1 MENASYFQKLKYV
14 IKHPLVLLPTLI
26 ITIIWIVL
34 GIIQSRY
41 KETQALSWMNFFTFA
56 QGGLFGGVAGA
67 VGGIVGKIL
76 IASILTAL
84 LTPLFIK
91 GSQPFAGFGKGIK
104 GFFNSFAFSSFSA
117 VAVFM
122 LGMAIAL
129 LVYSFLNITQRW
141 QESLVGIAGAV
152 VLIKNIGQRGGLLF
166 SGLFGLLKK
175 VSKNAPSQTGV
186 IRFLSGMSVG
196 FLAGTGLN
204 FMNFKWALLVA
215 ICALI
220 LSLIFFILKSTRRT
234 AVAGAC
240 IVAILVIPLYA
251 QNLKKETDELRNA
264 AKRLEQTEDA
274 VKDFKIDPNFNAE
287 EFGAKMQNLQSKLED
302 AQRRGDKKE
311 IKRICNEM
319 GAMYTKATGRTMDF
333 YKMYTD
339 YYKEHPLDNSD
350 NMQKEEKKKEESVS
364 SDDYQ
369 EPTGRKSGR
378 KSSGTKSGR
387 KSGKKDSSDR
397 EENDSYSHYDA
408 EENDFTDSAIT
419 GGWADEDSY
428 NDDEGEMTALDLAS
442 GVLGAAGAAGAAA
455 GGAGGAGLGGF
466 DGFDGPGGGGEDF
479 PDGSEDYDSQS
490 EAEEREEEDE
500 DENPEEE
507 PTEGDGEGDE
517 EVDEDVEEPE
527 DEIAEEEEQT
537 EETEEEESEE
547 ETEEEESEEEVPE
560 EENPEEEV
568 PEETEE
574 ESEEEPEEEEAE
586 SEEETE
592 EEEPEEEESEEEE
605 EPEEE
610 EPEEENDENEPESE
624 EDEEEPEEEEEDH
637 EEEPEEEEEEHEEE
651 PEEESGSVTS
661 SEQEP
666 AENKEE
672 AEKTEETETEQAEKT
687 EEVKEPEEVDDYNY
701 EAERAARQAEQDA
714 INKKYQEAF
723 DKDFEKFSKTSDE
736 ERINKEVEK
745 EMKEQEKSEAERARE
760 QRILD
765 TAEKYGVKTKDEE
778 GKQRDIDDIKKDN
791 QKAIKRF
798 VNKEVYKNELAIQKI
813 YSDVEL
819 ECSEKIA
826 SAELV
831 DNVAEGTVNILGE
844 CTGPA
849 GRQVKNW
856 HNFTKAT
863 LLGAEE
869 AYLDGRNVVVGTIG
883 GMAEGALTVAQ
894 NEMGDAMKGM
904 GGGPI
909 KQTVATATGTVWF
922 EGTKTVI
929 HDLSRGKDLES
940 SIEHAQESMVKK
952 TGEVAMGL
960 IVGGITD
967 YGTGVVGKNYGG
979 KMSVNSVFNMYKIAN
994 ATKAASTEIY
1004 SRAHDNMTVG
1014 GENMSHHITS
1024 DFNDWKNSKV
1034 EQMYT
1039 NYYSK
1044 NKGE

>member
-166 SGLFGLLKK
+166 SGLFDLLKK

-204 FMNFKWALLVA
+204 FMNFKWALLIA

-234 AVAGAC
+234 AVAGAF

-428 NDDEGEMTALDLAS
+428 NDDEGEMTALDVAS

-455 GGAGGAGLGGF
+455 GGAGGAGGAGLGGF
-466 DGFDGPGGGGEDF
+466 DGWDGPDTGGEDF
-479 PDGSEDYDSQS
+479 PEDSEDYDS
-490 EAEEREEEDE
+490 EAEEREEDEE
-500 DENPEEE
+500 DENPEEDE
-507 PTEGDGEGDE
+507 TEGDGEGA
-517 EVDEDVEEPE
+517 EPE
-527 DEIAEEEEQT
+527 EEIAEDEEQT
-537 EETEEEESEE
+537 
-547 ETEEEESEEEVPE
+547 
-560 EENPEEEV
+560 
-568 PEETEE
+568 EETEE
-574 ESEEEPEEEEAE
+574 ESEEEPEEPEEESEEETEEETEEEPEEE

-592 EEEPEEEESEEEE
+592 EEEEAEEEEEE

-610 EPEEENDENEPESE
+610 AEEAEYEEEPEPEEKPNEDDWEEEDDDDDDEDDDSGGNGDDIADDSQEDEPEETAQEAEPEEEAKEEEVQESE
-624 EDEEEPEEEEEDH
+624 EEVEEEVEED
-637 EEEPEEEEEEHEEE
+637 
-651 PEEESGSVTS
+651 
-661 SEQEP
+661 
-666 AENKEE
+666 
-672 AEKTEETETEQAEKT
+672 
-687 EEVKEPEEVDDYNY
+687 DYDY

-904 GGGPI
+904 GGSTL

-929 HDLSRGKDLES
+929 HDLSRGKDLET

>member
-251 QNLKKETDELRNA
+251 QTQSKETRELRDA
-264 AKRLEQTEDA
+264 AKTLKEIEKTAD
-274 VKDFKIDPNFNAE
+274 DFNIDPNFDADA
-287 EFGAKMQNLQSKLED
+287 FTAKMDNLRIQLDE
-302 AQRRGDKKE
+302 AQARGDKKA
-311 IKRICNEM
+311 IKRICDQM
-319 GAMYTKATGRTMDF
+319 GAEYTKATGQKMDF

-339 YYKEHPLDNSD
+339 YYKDHPVEKSKKIEKESLDDNYSD
-350 NMQKEEKKKEESVS
+350 EDNTSARKSGRKESEQKS
-364 SDDYQ
+364 
-369 EPTGRKSGR
+369 GRKSGR
-378 KSSGTKSGR
+378 KSSS
-387 KSGKKDSSDR
+387 DDDDR
-397 EENDSYSHYDA
+397 ESYSHHDDS
-408 EENDFTDSAIT
+408 DFTDSSLT

-428 NDDEGEMTALDLAS
+428 NDSEGDMAAMDLAA
-442 GVLGAAGAAGAAA
+442 GVLAGAAGAAGAAG
-455 GGAGGAGLGGF
+455 GGAGAGLGGF

-517 EVDEDVEEPE
+517 DGEESE
-527 DEIAEEEEQT
+527 EEIAEEEEQT
-537 EETEEEESEE
+537 EETEEEEEEESEE
-547 ETEEEESEEEVPE
+547 ETEEEESE

-574 ESEEEPEEEEAE
+574 ESEEETEEGEE
-586 SEEETE
+586 EEETE

-610 EPEEENDENEPESE
+610 ESEEEEGPE
-624 EDEEEPEEEEEDH
+624 EEEPEEEDDED
-637 EEEPEEEEEEHEEE
+637 EPESEEEEEDE
-651 PEEESGSVTS
+651 PQEESGSVTS

-666 AENKEE
+666 AEKKE
-672 AEKTEETETEQAEKT
+672 
-687 EEVKEPEEVDDYNY
+687 EPEEVDDYNY

-929 HDLSRGKDLES
+929 HDLSRGKDLET

>member
-1 MENASYFQKLKYV
+1 MEIASYFQKLKYV

-251 QNLKKETDELRNA
+251 QTQSKETRELRDA
-264 AKRLEQTEDA
+264 AKTLKEIEKTAD
-274 VKDFKIDPNFNAE
+274 DFNIDPNFDADA
-287 EFGAKMQNLQSKLED
+287 FTAKMDNLRIQLDE
-302 AQRRGDKKE
+302 AQARGDKKA
-311 IKRICNEM
+311 IKRICDQM
-319 GAMYTKATGRTMDF
+319 GAEYTKATGQKMDF

-339 YYKEHPLDNSD
+339 YYKNHPVEKTKKIEKESLDDNSD
-350 NMQKEEKKKEESVS
+350 EDNTSARKSGRKESEQKS
-364 SDDYQ
+364 
-369 EPTGRKSGR
+369 GRKSGR
-378 KSSGTKSGR
+378 KSSS
-387 KSGKKDSSDR
+387 DDDDR
-397 EENDSYSHYDA
+397 ESYSHHDDS
-408 EENDFTDSAIT
+408 DFTDSSLT

-428 NDDEGEMTALDLAS
+428 NDSEGDMAAMDLAA
-442 GVLGAAGAAGAAA
+442 GVLAGAAGAAGAAG
-455 GGAGGAGLGGF
+455 GGAGAGLGGF
-466 DGFDGPGGGGEDF
+466 DGFDGTGGGGEDF

-517 EVDEDVEEPE
+517 DVDENGEDSEE
-527 DEIAEEEEQT
+527 EIA
-537 EETEEEESEE
+537 EEEESEE
-547 ETEEEESEEEVPE
+547 EPE

-574 ESEEEPEEEEAE
+574 ESEEETEEGEE
-586 SEEETE
+586 EEETE
-592 EEEPEEEESEEEE
+592 EEEPEEEEEEEEE

-610 EPEEENDENEPESE
+610 EPEEEEPEEEDDEDEPESE
-624 EDEEEPEEEEEDH
+624 EDEEPEEEEED
-637 EEEPEEEEEEHEEE
+637 EPQ
-651 PEEESGSVTS
+651 EESGDVTS

-672 AEKTEETETEQAEKT
+672 A
-687 EEVKEPEEVDDYNY
+687 EEVDDYNY

-929 HDLSRGKDLES
+929 HDLSRGKDLET

-967 YGTGVVGKNYGG
+967 YGTGVAGKNYGG

>member
-1 MENASYFQKLKYV
+1 MIILKY
-14 IKHPLVLLPTLI
+14 
-26 ITIIWIVL
+26 
-34 GIIQSRY
+34 
-41 KETQALSWMNFFTFA
+41 
-56 QGGLFGGVAGA
+56 
-67 VGGIVGKIL
+67 
-76 IASILTAL
+76 
-84 LTPLFIK
+84 
-91 GSQPFAGFGKGIK
+91 
-104 GFFNSFAFSSFSA
+104 
-117 VAVFM
+117 
-122 LGMAIAL
+122 
-129 LVYSFLNITQRW
+129 
-141 QESLVGIAGAV
+141 
-152 VLIKNIGQRGGLLF
+152 
-166 SGLFGLLKK
+166 LLKK
-175 VSKNAPSQTGV
+175 TKVRIDTAE
-186 IRFLSGMSVG
+186 SGDEA
-196 FLAGTGLN
+196 LAL
-204 FMNFKWALLVA
+204 A
-215 ICALI
+215 
-220 LSLIFFILKSTRRT
+220 
-234 AVAGAC
+234 
-240 IVAILVIPLYA
+240 
-251 QNLKKETDELRNA
+251 
-264 AKRLEQTEDA
+264 
-274 VKDFKIDPNFNAE
+274 
-287 EFGAKMQNLQSKLED
+287 
-302 AQRRGDKKE
+302 DKKKYD
-311 IKRICNEM
+311 IV
-319 GAMYTKATGRTMDF
+319 F
-333 YKMYTD
+333 
-339 YYKEHPLDNSD
+339 LDH
-350 NMQKEEKKKEESVS
+350 MM
-364 SDDYQ
+364 
-369 EPTGRKSGR
+369 P
-378 KSSGTKSGR
+378 
-387 KSGKKDSSDR
+387 KKDG
-397 EENDSYSHYDA
+397 
-408 EENDFTDSAIT
+408 I
-419 GGWADEDSY
+419 
-428 NDDEGEMTALDLAS
+428 
-442 GVLGAAGAAGAAA
+442 
-455 GGAGGAGLGGF
+455 
-466 DGFDGPGGGGEDF
+466 
-479 PDGSEDYDSQS
+479 
-490 EAEEREEEDE
+490 
-500 DENPEEE
+500 
-507 PTEGDGEGDE
+507 
-517 EVDEDVEEPE
+517 
-527 DEIAEEEEQT
+527 
-537 EETEEEESEE
+537 
-547 ETEEEESEEEVPE
+547 
-560 EENPEEEV
+560 
-568 PEETEE
+568 
-574 ESEEEPEEEEAE
+574 
-586 SEEETE
+586 
-592 EEEPEEEESEEEE
+592 
-605 EPEEE
+605 
-610 EPEEENDENEPESE
+610 
-624 EDEEEPEEEEEDH
+624 
-637 EEEPEEEEEEHEEE
+637 
-651 PEEESGSVTS
+651 VTLH
-661 SEQEP
+661 
-666 AENKEE
+666 
-672 AEKTEETETEQAEKT
+672 
-687 EEVKEPEEVDDYNY
+687 
-701 EAERAARQAEQDA
+701 
-714 INKKYQEAF
+714 
-723 DKDFEKFSKTSDE
+723 
-736 ERINKEVEK
+736 

>member
-251 QNLKKETDELRNA
+251 QTQSKETRELRDA
-264 AKRLEQTEDA
+264 AKTLKEIEKTAD
-274 VKDFKIDPNFNAE
+274 DFNIDPNFDADA
-287 EFGAKMQNLQSKLED
+287 FTAKMDNLRIQLDE
-302 AQRRGDKKE
+302 AQARGDKKA
-311 IKRICNEM
+311 IKRICDQM
-319 GAMYTKATGRTMDF
+319 GAEYTKATGQKMDF

-339 YYKEHPLDNSD
+339 YYKDHPVEKSKKIEKESLDDNYSD
-350 NMQKEEKKKEESVS
+350 EDNTSARKSGRKESEQKS
-364 SDDYQ
+364 
-369 EPTGRKSGR
+369 GRKSGR
-378 KSSGTKSGR
+378 KSSS
-387 KSGKKDSSDR
+387 DDDDR
-397 EENDSYSHYDA
+397 ESYSHHDDS
-408 EENDFTDSAIT
+408 DFTDSSLT

-428 NDDEGEMTALDLAS
+428 NDSEGDMAAMDLAA
-442 GVLGAAGAAGAAA
+442 GVLAGAAGAAGAAG
-455 GGAGGAGLGGF
+455 GGAGAGLGGF

-517 EVDEDVEEPE
+517 DGEESE
-527 DEIAEEEEQT
+527 EEIAEEEEQT
-537 EETEEEESEE
+537 EETEEEEEESEE
-547 ETEEEESEEEVPE
+547 ETEEEESE

-574 ESEEEPEEEEAE
+574 ESEEETEEGEE
-586 SEEETE
+586 EEETE

-605 EPEEE
+605 GPEEE
-610 EPEEENDENEPESE
+610 EPEEEDDEDEPESE
-624 EDEEEPEEEEEDH
+624 EEEED
-637 EEEPEEEEEEHEEE
+637 EPQ
-651 PEEESGSVTS
+651 EESGSVTS

-666 AENKEE
+666 AEKKE
-672 AEKTEETETEQAEKT
+672 
-687 EEVKEPEEVDDYNY
+687 EPEEVDDYNY

-929 HDLSRGKDLES
+929 HDLSRGKDLET

>member
-204 FMNFKWALLVA
+204 FMNFRWALLIA

-251 QNLKKETDELRNA
+251 QTQSKETRELRDA
-264 AKRLEQTEDA
+264 AKTLKEIEKTAD
-274 VKDFKIDPNFNAE
+274 DFNIDPNFDADA
-287 EFGAKMQNLQSKLED
+287 FTAKMDNLRIQLDD
-302 AQRRGDKKE
+302 AQARGDKKA
-311 IKRICNEM
+311 IKRICDQM
-319 GAMYTKATGRTMDF
+319 GAEYNKATGKKMDF

-339 YYKEHPLDNSD
+339 YYKNHPVEKSKKIEKESLDDNYSD
-350 NMQKEEKKKEESVS
+350 EDNTSARKSGRKESEQKS
-364 SDDYQ
+364 
-369 EPTGRKSGR
+369 GRKSGR
-378 KSSGTKSGR
+378 KSSS
-387 KSGKKDSSDR
+387 DDDDR
-397 EENDSYSHYDA
+397 ESYSHHDDS
-408 EENDFTDSAIT
+408 DFTDSSLT

-428 NDDEGEMTALDLAS
+428 NDSEGDMAAMDLAA
-442 GVLGAAGAAGAAA
+442 GVLAGAAGAAGAA
-455 GGAGGAGLGGF
+455 GGGAGLGGF
-466 DGFDGPGGGGEDF
+466 DGFDGTGGGGEDF

-517 EVDEDVEEPE
+517 DGDEDGEESE
-527 DEIAEEEEQT
+527 EEIAEEEEQT
-537 EETEEEESEE
+537 EETEEEEESEE
-547 ETEEEESEEEVPE
+547 ETEEEESE

-574 ESEEEPEEEEAE
+574 ESEEETEEGEE
-586 SEEETE
+586 EEETE

-610 EPEEENDENEPESE
+610 ESEEEEGPEEEEPEEEDDEDEPESE
-624 EDEEEPEEEEEDH
+624 EEEEPEEEEED
-637 EEEPEEEEEEHEEE
+637 EPQ
-651 PEEESGSVTS
+651 EESGSVTS

-666 AENKEE
+666 AEKKE
-672 AEKTEETETEQAEKT
+672 
-687 EEVKEPEEVDDYNY
+687 EPEEVDDYNY

-929 HDLSRGKDLES
+929 HDLSRGKDLET

>member
-56 QGGLFGGVAGA
+56 QGGLFGGVAGS

-175 VSKNAPSQTGV
+175 ISKNAPSQTGV

-234 AVAGAC
+234 AVAGAF

-428 NDDEGEMTALDLAS
+428 NDDEGEMTALDVAS

-455 GGAGGAGLGGF
+455 GGAGGAGGAGLGGF
-466 DGFDGPGGGGEDF
+466 DGWDGPDTGGEDF
-479 PDGSEDYDSQS
+479 PEDSEDFDS
-490 EAEEREEEDE
+490 EAEEREEEE
-500 DENPEEE
+500 DEP
-507 PTEGDGEGDE
+507 
-517 EVDEDVEEPE
+517 
-527 DEIAEEEEQT
+527 Q
-537 EETEEEESEE
+537 
-547 ETEEEESEEEVPE
+547 
-560 EENPEEEV
+560 
-568 PEETEE
+568 
-574 ESEEEPEEEEAE
+574 
-586 SEEETE
+586 
-592 EEEPEEEESEEEE
+592 
-605 EPEEE
+605 
-610 EPEEENDENEPESE
+610 
-624 EDEEEPEEEEEDH
+624 
-637 EEEPEEEEEEHEEE
+637 
-651 PEEESGSVTS
+651 EESGSVTS

-869 AYLDGRNVVVGTIG
+869 AYLEGRNVVTGTIG

-894 NEMGDAMKGM
+894 NEMGDAMKGF
-904 GGGPI
+904 GGGQI
-909 KQTVATATGTVWF
+909 KQTVATAAGTVWF

-929 HDLSRGKDLES
+929 HDLSRGKDLET

>member
-251 QNLKKETDELRNA
+251 QTQSKETRELRDA
-264 AKRLEQTEDA
+264 AKTLKEIEKTAD
-274 VKDFKIDPNFNAE
+274 DFNIDPNFDADA
-287 EFGAKMQNLQSKLED
+287 FTAKMDNLRIQLDE
-302 AQRRGDKKE
+302 AQARGDKKA
-311 IKRICNEM
+311 IKRICDQM
-319 GAMYTKATGRTMDF
+319 GAEYTKATGQKMDF

-339 YYKEHPLDNSD
+339 YYKDHPVEKSKKIEKESLDDNYSD
-350 NMQKEEKKKEESVS
+350 EDNTSARKSGRKESEQKS
-364 SDDYQ
+364 
-369 EPTGRKSGR
+369 GRKSGR
-378 KSSGTKSGR
+378 KSSS
-387 KSGKKDSSDR
+387 DDDDR
-397 EENDSYSHYDA
+397 ESYSHHDDS
-408 EENDFTDSAIT
+408 DFTDSSLT

-428 NDDEGEMTALDLAS
+428 NDSEGDMAAMDLAA
-442 GVLGAAGAAGAAA
+442 GVLAGAAGAAGAAG
-455 GGAGGAGLGGF
+455 GGAGAGLGGF

-517 EVDEDVEEPE
+517 DGEESE
-527 DEIAEEEEQT
+527 EEIAEEEEQT
-537 EETEEEESEE
+537 EETEEEEEEESEE
-547 ETEEEESEEEVPE
+547 ETEEEESE

-574 ESEEEPEEEEAE
+574 ESEEETEEGEE
-586 SEEETE
+586 EEETE

-605 EPEEE
+605 GPEEE
-610 EPEEENDENEPESE
+610 EPEEEDDEDEPESE
-624 EDEEEPEEEEEDH
+624 EEEED
-637 EEEPEEEEEEHEEE
+637 EPQ
-651 PEEESGSVTS
+651 EESGSVTS

-666 AENKEE
+666 AEKKE
-672 AEKTEETETEQAEKT
+672 
-687 EEVKEPEEVDDYNY
+687 EPEEVDDYNY

-929 HDLSRGKDLES
+929 HDLSRGKDLET

>member
-428 NDDEGEMTALDLAS
+428 NDDEGEMTALDVAS

-455 GGAGGAGLGGF
+455 GGAGGAGGAGLGGF
-466 DGFDGPGGGGEDF
+466 DGWDGPDTGGEDF
-479 PDGSEDYDSQS
+479 PEDSEDFDS
-490 EAEEREEEDE
+490 EAEEREEEEE
-500 DENPEEE
+500 DENPEEDE
-507 PTEGDGEGDE
+507 TEGDGEGNE
-517 EVDEDVEEPE
+517 EVDEDGEESE
-527 DEIAEEEEQT
+527 EEIAEEEEET

-547 ETEEEESEEEVPE
+547 EESEEEPE
-560 EENPEEEV
+560 EENPEEEEEPGEEV

-574 ESEEEPEEEEAE
+574 ESEEETEEGEE
-586 SEEETE
+586 EEETE
-592 EEEPEEEESEEEE
+592 EEEPEEEE
-605 EPEEE
+605 PEEDD
-610 EPEEENDENEPESE
+610 DEDEPESE
-624 EDEEEPEEEEEDH
+624 E

-929 HDLSRGKDLES
+929 HDLSRGKDLET

>member
-1 MENASYFQKLKYV
+1 MEIASYFQKLKYV

-251 QNLKKETDELRNA
+251 QTQSKETRELRDA
-264 AKRLEQTEDA
+264 AKTLKEIEKTAD
-274 VKDFKIDPNFNAE
+274 DFNIDPNFDADA
-287 EFGAKMQNLQSKLED
+287 FTAKMDNLRIQLDD
-302 AQRRGDKKE
+302 AQARGDKKA
-311 IKRICNEM
+311 IKRICDQM
-319 GAMYTKATGRTMDF
+319 GAEYNKATGQKMDF

-339 YYKEHPLDNSD
+339 YYKNHPVEKSKKIEKESLDDNYSD
-350 NMQKEEKKKEESVS
+350 EDNTSARKSGRKESEQKS
-364 SDDYQ
+364 
-369 EPTGRKSGR
+369 GRKSGR
-378 KSSGTKSGR
+378 KSSS
-387 KSGKKDSSDR
+387 DDDDR
-397 EENDSYSHYDA
+397 ESYSHHDDS
-408 EENDFTDSAIT
+408 DFTDSSLT

-428 NDDEGEMTALDLAS
+428 NDSEGDMAAMDLAA
-442 GVLGAAGAAGAAA
+442 GVLAGAAGAAGAAG
-455 GGAGGAGLGGF
+455 GGAGAGLGGF
-466 DGFDGPGGGGEDF
+466 DGFDGTGGGGEDF
-479 PDGSEDYDSQS
+479 PDGSEDYDSPS

-517 EVDEDVEEPE
+517 DVDENGEDSEE
-527 DEIAEEEEQT
+527 EIA
-537 EETEEEESEE
+537 EEEESEE
-547 ETEEEESEEEVPE
+547 EPE

-574 ESEEEPEEEEAE
+574 ESEEETEEGEE
-586 SEEETE
+586 EEETE
-592 EEEPEEEESEEEE
+592 EEEPEEEEEEEEE

-610 EPEEENDENEPESE
+610 EPEEEEPEEEDDEDEPESE
-624 EDEEEPEEEEEDH
+624 EDEEPEEEEED
-637 EEEPEEEEEEHEEE
+637 EPQ
-651 PEEESGSVTS
+651 EESGDVTS

-672 AEKTEETETEQAEKT
+672 A
-687 EEVKEPEEVDDYNY
+687 EEVDDYNY

-929 HDLSRGKDLES
+929 HDLSRGKDLET

-967 YGTGVVGKNYGG
+967 YGTGVAGKNYGG

>member
-1 MENASYFQKLKYV
+1 MGNTSYFSRLKQ
-14 IKHPLVLLPTLI
+14 ILKHPIVLLPTLI

-204 FMNFKWALLVA
+204 FMNFKWALLIA

-234 AVAGAC
+234 AVAGAI
-240 IVAILVIPLYA
+240 IVAIIVIPLYA
-251 QNLKKETDELRNA
+251 QTQSKETRELRDA
-264 AKRLEQTEDA
+264 AKTLKEIEKTAD
-274 VKDFKIDPNFNAE
+274 DFNIDPNFDADA
-287 EFGAKMQNLQSKLED
+287 FTAKMDNLRSQLDE
-302 AQRRGDKKE
+302 AQARGDKKA
-311 IKRICNEM
+311 IKRICDQM
-319 GAMYTKATGRTMDF
+319 GAEYTKATGKKMDF

-339 YYKEHPLDNSD
+339 YYKDHPVEKSKKIEKESQDNNYSD
-350 NMQKEEKKKEESVS
+350 EENTSARKSGKKQSGQKS
-364 SDDYQ
+364 
-369 EPTGRKSGR
+369 GRKSGR
-378 KSSGTKSGR
+378 KT
-387 KSGKKDSSDR
+387 SSDDDDR
-397 EENDSYSHYDA
+397 ESYSHHDDS
-408 EENDFTDSAIT
+408 DFTDSSLT

-428 NDDEGEMTALDLAS
+428 NDSEGDMAAMDLAA
-442 GVLGAAGAAGAAA
+442 GVLAGAAGAAGAAG
-455 GGAGGAGLGGF
+455 GGAGAGLGGF

-479 PDGSEDYDSQS
+479 PDGSEDYDSQA

-507 PTEGDGEGDE
+507 PTEGDGDGNEEGE
-517 EVDEDVEEPE
+517 ETEE
-527 DEIAEEEEQT
+527 EIAEEEEQT
-537 EETEEEESEE
+537 EETEEETEEESEEETEEETEETEEESEE
-547 ETEEEESEEEVPE
+547 ETEEEESEEE
-560 EENPEEEV
+560 
-568 PEETEE
+568 
-574 ESEEEPEEEEAE
+574 SEEPEE
-586 SEEETE
+586 EEETE
-592 EEEPEEEESEEEE
+592 EEETEEEETEEEEESEE
-605 EPEEE
+605 
-610 EPEEENDENEPESE
+610 DSE
-624 EDEEEPEEEEEDH
+624 
-637 EEEPEEEEEEHEEE
+637 EEEEEEHEEE
-651 PEEESGSVTS
+651 DEPEPEEDEDEDEDDDESEENEEEPEENEDEPEPEEDSGAVTP

-666 AENKEE
+666 AENN
-672 AEKTEETETEQAEKT
+672 EET
-687 EEVKEPEEVDDYNY
+687 EEVDDYDY

-909 KQTVATATGTVWF
+909 KQTMATATGTVWF

-929 HDLSRGKDLES
+929 HDLSRGKDLET

>member
-117 VAVFM
+117 VAIFM

-175 VSKNAPSQTGV
+175 ISKNAPSQTGV

-251 QNLKKETDELRNA
+251 QTQSKETRELRDA
-264 AKRLEQTEDA
+264 AKTLKEIEKTAD
-274 VKDFKIDPNFNAE
+274 DFNIDPNFDADA
-287 EFGAKMQNLQSKLED
+287 FTAKMNNLRIQLDD
-302 AQRRGDKKE
+302 AQARGDKKA
-311 IKRICNEM
+311 IKRICDQM
-319 GAMYTKATGRTMDF
+319 GAEYTKATGQKMDF

-339 YYKEHPLDNSD
+339 YYKNHPVEKSKKIEKESLDDNYSD
-350 NMQKEEKKKEESVS
+350 EDNTSARKSGRKESEQKS
-364 SDDYQ
+364 
-369 EPTGRKSGR
+369 GRKSGR
-378 KSSGTKSGR
+378 KSSS
-387 KSGKKDSSDR
+387 DDDDR
-397 EENDSYSHYDA
+397 ESYSHHDDS
-408 EENDFTDSAIT
+408 DFTDSSLT

-428 NDDEGEMTALDLAS
+428 NDSEGDMAALDLAS

-517 EVDEDVEEPE
+517 EVDEDGEEPE
-527 DEIAEEEEQT
+527 EEIAEEEEQT
-537 EETEEEESEE
+537 EETEEESEE
-547 ETEEEESEEEVPE
+547 ETEEEESEEEVPD

-568 PEETEE
+568 PDETEE

-592 EEEPEEEESEEEE
+592 EEEPEEGSEEEE
-605 EPEEE
+605 DEDEPET
-610 EPEEENDENEPESE
+610 E
-624 EDEEEPEEEEEDH
+624 EDEEEPEEEEEH
-637 EEEPEEEEEEHEEE
+637 EEEPEEEEEEEEHEEE

-687 EEVKEPEEVDDYNY
+687 EETKEAEEVDDYDY

-929 HDLSRGKDLES
+929 HDLSRGKDLET

>member
-1 MENASYFQKLKYV
+1 MEIASYFQKLKYV

-175 VSKNAPSQTGV
+175 ISKNAPSQTGV

-251 QNLKKETDELRNA
+251 QTQSKETRELRDA
-264 AKRLEQTEDA
+264 AKTLKEIEKTAD
-274 VKDFKIDPNFNAE
+274 DFNIDPNFDADA
-287 EFGAKMQNLQSKLED
+287 FTAKMDNLRIQLDE
-302 AQRRGDKKE
+302 AQARGDKKA
-311 IKRICNEM
+311 IKRICDQM
-319 GAMYTKATGRTMDF
+319 GAEYTKATGQKMDF

-339 YYKEHPLDNSD
+339 YYKNHPVEKSKKIEKESLDDNYSD
-350 NMQKEEKKKEESVS
+350 EDNTSARKSGRKESEQKS
-364 SDDYQ
+364 
-369 EPTGRKSGR
+369 GRKSGR
-378 KSSGTKSGR
+378 KSSS
-387 KSGKKDSSDR
+387 DDDDR
-397 EENDSYSHYDA
+397 ESYSHHDDS
-408 EENDFTDSAIT
+408 DFTDSSLT

-428 NDDEGEMTALDLAS
+428 NDSEGDMAAMDLAA
-442 GVLGAAGAAGAAA
+442 GVLAGAAGAAGAAG
-455 GGAGGAGLGGF
+455 GGAGAGLGGF

-517 EVDEDVEEPE
+517 DGEEDGEESE
-527 DEIAEEEEQT
+527 EEIAEEEEET

-547 ETEEEESEEEVPE
+547 EESEEEPE

-574 ESEEEPEEEEAE
+574 ESEEEPEEGEE
-586 SEEETE
+586 EEETE
-592 EEEPEEEESEEEE
+592 EEEPEEEED
-605 EPEEE
+605 EPQ
-610 EPEEENDENEPESE
+610 
-624 EDEEEPEEEEEDH
+624 
-637 EEEPEEEEEEHEEE
+637 
-651 PEEESGSVTS
+651 EESGDVTS

-687 EEVKEPEEVDDYNY
+687 EETKEAEEVDDYNY

-929 HDLSRGKDLES
+929 HDLSRGKDLET

>member
-234 AVAGAC
+234 AVAGAF

-428 NDDEGEMTALDLAS
+428 NDDEGEMTALDVAS

-455 GGAGGAGLGGF
+455 GGAGGAGGAGLGGF
-466 DGFDGPGGGGEDF
+466 DGWDGPDTGGEDF
-479 PDGSEDYDSQS
+479 PEDSEDFDS
-490 EAEEREEEDE
+490 EAEEREEEEE
-500 DENPEEE
+500 DENPEEDE
-507 PTEGDGEGDE
+507 TEGDGEGNE
-517 EVDEDVEEPE
+517 EVDEDGEESE
-527 DEIAEEEEQT
+527 EEIAEEEEET

-547 ETEEEESEEEVPE
+547 EESEEEPE
-560 EENPEEEV
+560 EENPEEEEEPGEEV

-574 ESEEEPEEEEAE
+574 ESEEETEEGEE
-586 SEEETE
+586 EEETE
-592 EEEPEEEESEEEE
+592 EEG
-605 EPEEE
+605 PEEE
-610 EPEEENDENEPESE
+610 EPEEEDDEDEPESE
-624 EDEEEPEEEEEDH
+624 EDEEPEEEEED
-637 EEEPEEEEEEHEEE
+637 EPQ
-651 PEEESGSVTS
+651 EESGDVTS

-929 HDLSRGKDLES
+929 HDLSRGKDLET

>member
-1 MENASYFQKLKYV
+1 MGNTSYFSRLKQ
-14 IKHPLVLLPTLI
+14 ILKHPIVLLPTLI
-26 ITIIWIVL
+26 ITLVWILL
-34 GIIQSRY
+34 GFLQSRY
-41 KETQALSWMNFFTFA
+41 KDSQALSYLNFFTFA

-76 IASILTAL
+76 IASLLNAL
-84 LTPLFIK
+84 LMPLFIK
-91 GSQPFAGFGKGIK
+91 GSQPFAGFGKGFK
-104 GFFNSFAFSSFSA
+104 GFFKSFAFSSFSA

-204 FMNFKWALLVA
+204 FMNFKWALLIA

-234 AVAGAC
+234 AVAGAI
-240 IVAILVIPLYA
+240 IVAIIVIPLYA
-251 QNLKKETDELRNA
+251 QTQSKETRELRDA
-264 AKRLEQTEDA
+264 AKTLKEIEKTAD
-274 VKDFKIDPNFNAE
+274 DFNIDPNFDADA
-287 EFGAKMQNLQSKLED
+287 FTAKMDNLRSQLDE
-302 AQRRGDKKE
+302 AQARGDKKA
-311 IKRICNEM
+311 IKRICDQM
-319 GAMYTKATGRTMDF
+319 GAEYTKATGQKMDF

-339 YYKEHPLDNSD
+339 YYKDHPVEKSKKIEKESQDNNYSD
-350 NMQKEEKKKEESVS
+350 EENTSARKSGKKQSGQKS
-364 SDDYQ
+364 
-369 EPTGRKSGR
+369 GRKSGR
-378 KSSGTKSGR
+378 KT
-387 KSGKKDSSDR
+387 SSDDDDR
-397 EENDSYSHYDA
+397 ESYSHHDD
-408 EENDFTDSAIT
+408 NDFTDSSLT

-428 NDDEGEMTALDLAS
+428 NDSEGDMAAMDLAA
-442 GVLGAAGAAGAAA
+442 GVLAGAAGAAGAAG
-455 GGAGGAGLGGF
+455 GGAGAGLGGF

-479 PDGSEDYDSQS
+479 PDGSEDYDSQA

-507 PTEGDGEGDE
+507 PTEGDGDGNEEGE
-517 EVDEDVEEPE
+517 ETEE
-527 DEIAEEEEQT
+527 EIAEEEEQT
-537 EETEEEESEE
+537 EETEEETEEESEEETEEETEETEGESEE
-547 ETEEEESEEEVPE
+547 ETEEEE
-560 EENPEEEV
+560 
-568 PEETEE
+568 TE
-574 ESEEEPEEEEAE
+574 
-586 SEEETE
+586 EEETE
-592 EEEPEEEESEEEE
+592 EEETEEEEESEEDSEEEEEE

-610 EPEEENDENEPESE
+610 DEPEPEEEDEDEDESE
-624 EDEEEPEEEEEDH
+624 ENEEEPEENED
-637 EEEPEEEEEEHEEE
+637 EPEPEED
-651 PEEESGSVTS
+651 SGAVTP

-666 AENKEE
+666 AENN
-672 AEKTEETETEQAEKT
+672 EET
-687 EEVKEPEEVDDYNY
+687 EEVDDYDY

-765 TAEKYGVKTKDEE
+765 TAEKYGVKTTDEK
-778 GKQRDIDDIKKDN
+778 GNQRSIDDIKKDN
-791 QKAIKRF
+791 QRAIKGF
-798 VNKEVYKNELAIQKI
+798 VNREVYKNELAIQKI

-869 AYLDGRNVVVGTIG
+869 AYLEGRNVVTGTIG

-904 GGGPI
+904 GGSTL

-929 HDLSRGKDLES
+929 HDLSRGKDLET

>member
-204 FMNFKWALLVA
+204 FMNFKWALLIA

-251 QNLKKETDELRNA
+251 QTQSKETRELRDA
-264 AKRLEQTEDA
+264 AKTLKEIEKTA
-274 VKDFKIDPNFNAE
+274 NDFNIDPNFDADA
-287 EFGAKMQNLQSKLED
+287 FAAKMDNLRIQLDD
-302 AQRRGDKKE
+302 AQARGDKKA
-311 IKRICNEM
+311 IKRICDQM
-319 GAMYTKATGRTMDF
+319 GAEYTKATGQKMDF

-339 YYKEHPLDNSD
+339 YYKNHPVEKSKKIEKESLDDNYSD
-350 NMQKEEKKKEESVS
+350 EDNTSARKSGRKESEQKS
-364 SDDYQ
+364 
-369 EPTGRKSGR
+369 GRKSGR
-378 KSSGTKSGR
+378 KSSS
-387 KSGKKDSSDR
+387 DDDDR
-397 EENDSYSHYDA
+397 ESYSHHDDS
-408 EENDFTDSAIT
+408 DFTDSSLT

-428 NDDEGEMTALDLAS
+428 NDSEGDMAAMDLAA
-442 GVLGAAGAAGAAA
+442 GVLAGAAGAAGAAG
-455 GGAGGAGLGGF
+455 GGAGAGLGGF

-479 PDGSEDYDSQS
+479 PDGSEDYDSPS

-507 PTEGDGEGDE
+507 PTEGDGEEDGE
-517 EVDEDVEEPE
+517 ESEE
-527 DEIAEEEEQT
+527 EIAEEEEQT
-537 EETEEEESEE
+537 EETEEESEE
-547 ETEEEESEEEVPE
+547 ETEEEESEEEPE
-560 EENPEEEV
+560 EENPEEEI

-574 ESEEEPEEEEAE
+574 ESEEETEEG
-586 SEEETE
+586 EEETE
-592 EEEPEEEESEEEE
+592 GEEQTEEESEEEESEEEPQE
-605 EPEEE
+605 DESEEEDEPEEE
-610 EPEEENDENEPESE
+610 DDEDEPEPEED
-624 EDEEEPEEEEEDH
+624 

-672 AEKTEETETEQAEKT
+672 
-687 EEVKEPEEVDDYNY
+687 PEEVDDFDY

-929 HDLSRGKDLES
+929 HDLSRGKDLET

-967 YGTGVVGKNYGG
+967 YGTGVAGKNYGG

>member
-1 MENASYFQKLKYV
+1 MGNTSYLSRLKQ
-14 IKHPLVLLPTLI
+14 ILKHPIVLLPTLI

-204 FMNFKWALLVA
+204 FMNFKWALLIA

-234 AVAGAC
+234 AVAGAF
-240 IVAILVIPLYA
+240 IVALLVIPLYA

-264 AKRLEQTEDA
+264 AKTLKEIEKKAD
-274 VKDFKIDPNFNAE
+274 DFNIDPNFDADA
-287 EFGAKMQNLQSKLED
+287 FTAKMDNLRIQLDD
-302 AQRRGDKKE
+302 AQARGDKKA
-311 IKRICNEM
+311 IKRICDQM
-319 GAMYTKATGRTMDF
+319 GAEYTKATGQKMDF

-339 YYKEHPLDNSD
+339 YYKDHPVEKSKKIEKESQDNNYSD
-350 NMQKEEKKKEESVS
+350 EENTSARKSGKKQSGQKS
-364 SDDYQ
+364 
-369 EPTGRKSGR
+369 GRKSGR
-378 KSSGTKSGR
+378 KT
-387 KSGKKDSSDR
+387 SSDDDDK
-397 EENDSYSHYDA
+397 ESYSHHDDS
-408 EENDFTDSAIT
+408 DFTDSSLT
-419 GGWADEDSY
+419 GGLADEDSY

-466 DGFDGPGGGGEDF
+466 DGFDGPGSGGEDF

-507 PTEGDGEGDE
+507 QTEGDGEGDE
-517 EVDEDVEEPE
+517 DGEEDGEEPE
-527 DEIAEEEEQT
+527 EEIADEEEQT
-537 EETEEEESEE
+537 EETEEESEE
-547 ETEEEESEEEVPE
+547 ETEEEESE

-574 ESEEEPEEEEAE
+574 ESEEETEEGEE
-586 SEEETE
+586 EEETE
-592 EEEPEEEESEEEE
+592 EEEPEEEETEEEEESEEDSEEEEE

-610 EPEEENDENEPESE
+610 DEPEPEEDEDEDESE
-624 EDEEEPEEEEEDH
+624 ENEEEPEENED
-637 EEEPEEEEEEHEEE
+637 EPEPEED
-651 PEEESGSVTS
+651 SGAVTP

-666 AENKEE
+666 AENN
-672 AEKTEETETEQAEKT
+672 EET
-687 EEVKEPEEVDDYNY
+687 EEVDDYDY

-765 TAEKYGVKTKDEE
+765 TAEKYGVKTTDEK
-778 GKQRDIDDIKKDN
+778 GNQRSIDDIKKDN
-791 QKAIKRF
+791 QRAIKGF
-798 VNKEVYKNELAIQKI
+798 VNREVYKNELAIQKI

-869 AYLDGRNVVVGTIG
+869 AYLEGRNVVTGTIG

-894 NEMGDAMKGM
+894 NEMGDAMKGF
-904 GGGPI
+904 GGGQI
-909 KQTVATATGTVWF
+909 KQTVATAAGTVWF

-929 HDLSRGKDLES
+929 HDLSRGKDLET

-952 TGEVAMGL
+952 TGEVAFST

-979 KMSVNSVFNMYKIAN
+979 KMSVNNVFNMYKIAN
-994 ATKAASTEIY
+994 AAKGASGEIY
-1004 SRAHDNMTVG
+1004 SRAHDNMTVAD
-1014 GENMSHHITS
+1014 ENISHHITS

-1039 NYYSK
+1039 NYYNK
-1044 NKGE
+1044 NK

>member
-14 IKHPLVLLPTLI
+14 IKHPLVVLPTLI

-234 AVAGAC
+234 AVAGAF
-240 IVAILVIPLYA
+240 IVALLVIPLYA

-264 AKRLEQTEDA
+264 AKTLKEIEKKAD
-274 VKDFKIDPNFNAE
+274 DFNIDPNFDAE
-287 EFGAKMQNLQSKLED
+287 AFTAKMDNLRIQLDD
-302 AQRRGDKKE
+302 AQARGDKKA
-311 IKRICNEM
+311 IKRICDQM
-319 GAMYTKATGRTMDF
+319 GAEYTKATGQKMDF

-339 YYKEHPLDNSD
+339 YYKNHPVEKSKKIEKESLDDNYSD
-350 NMQKEEKKKEESVS
+350 EDNTSARKSGRKESEQKS
-364 SDDYQ
+364 
-369 EPTGRKSGR
+369 GRKSGR
-378 KSSGTKSGR
+378 KSSS
-387 KSGKKDSSDR
+387 DDDDR
-397 EENDSYSHYDA
+397 ESYSHHDDS
-408 EENDFTDSAIT
+408 DFTDSSLT

-428 NDDEGEMTALDLAS
+428 NDSEGDMAAMDLAA
-442 GVLGAAGAAGAAA
+442 GVLAGAAGAAGAAG
-455 GGAGGAGLGGF
+455 GGAGAGLGGF

-517 EVDEDVEEPE
+517 EVDEDGEEPE
-527 DEIAEEEEQT
+527 EEIAEEEEQT
-537 EETEEEESEE
+537 EETEEESEE
-547 ETEEEESEEEVPE
+547 ETEEEESEEEVPD

-568 PEETEE
+568 PDETEE

-592 EEEPEEEESEEEE
+592 EEEPEEGSEEEE
-605 EPEEE
+605 DEDEPET
-610 EPEEENDENEPESE
+610 E
-624 EDEEEPEEEEEDH
+624 EDEEEPEEEEEH
-637 EEEPEEEEEEHEEE
+637 EEEPEEEEEEEHEEE

-666 AENKEE
+666 AENKED

-701 EAERAARQAEQDA
+701 ETERAARQAEQDA

-929 HDLSRGKDLES
+929 HDLSRGKDLET

>member
-1 MENASYFQKLKYV
+1 MGNTSYFSRLKQ
-14 IKHPLVLLPTLI
+14 ILKHPIVLLPTLI

-204 FMNFKWALLVA
+204 FMNFKWALLIA

-234 AVAGAC
+234 AVAGAI
-240 IVAILVIPLYA
+240 IVAIIVIPLYA
-251 QNLKKETDELRNA
+251 QTQSKETRELRDA
-264 AKRLEQTEDA
+264 AKTLKEIEKTAD
-274 VKDFKIDPNFNAE
+274 DFNIDPNFDADA
-287 EFGAKMQNLQSKLED
+287 FTAKMDNLRSQLDE
-302 AQRRGDKKE
+302 AQARGDKKA
-311 IKRICNEM
+311 IKRICDQM
-319 GAMYTKATGRTMDF
+319 GAEYTKATGQKMDF

-339 YYKEHPLDNSD
+339 YYKDHPVEKSKKIEKESQDNTYSD
-350 NMQKEEKKKEESVS
+350 EENTSARKSGKKQSGQKS
-364 SDDYQ
+364 
-369 EPTGRKSGR
+369 GRKSGR
-378 KSSGTKSGR
+378 KT
-387 KSGKKDSSDR
+387 SSDNDDR
-397 EENDSYSHYDA
+397 ESYSHHDDS
-408 EENDFTDSAIT
+408 DFTDSSLT

-428 NDDEGEMTALDLAS
+428 NDSEGDMAAMDLAA
-442 GVLGAAGAAGAAA
+442 GVMAGAAGAAGAAG
-455 GGAGGAGLGGF
+455 GGAGAGLGGF

-479 PDGSEDYDSQS
+479 PDGSEDYDSQA

-500 DENPEEE
+500 DETPEEE
-507 PTEGDGEGDE
+507 PTEGDGDGNEEGE
-517 EVDEDVEEPE
+517 ETEE
-527 DEIAEEEEQT
+527 EIAEEESEEETEEET
-537 EETEEEESEE
+537 EETEEESEE
-547 ETEEEESEEEVPE
+547 ETEEEESEEE
-560 EENPEEEV
+560 
-568 PEETEE
+568 
-574 ESEEEPEEEEAE
+574 SKEPEE
-586 SEEETE
+586 EEETE
-592 EEEPEEEESEEEE
+592 EEETEEEETEEEEESEE
-605 EPEEE
+605 
-610 EPEEENDENEPESE
+610 DSE
-624 EDEEEPEEEEEDH
+624 
-637 EEEPEEEEEEHEEE
+637 EEEEEEHEEE
-651 PEEESGSVTS
+651 DEPEPEEDEDEDEDDDESEENEEEPEENEDEPEPEEDSGAVTP

-666 AENKEE
+666 AENN
-672 AEKTEETETEQAEKT
+672 EET
-687 EEVKEPEEVDDYNY
+687 EEVDDYDY

-929 HDLSRGKDLES
+929 HDLSRGKDLET

-994 ATKAASTEIY
+994 ATNAASTEIY

>member
-175 VSKNAPSQTGV
+175 ISKNAPSQTGV

-204 FMNFKWALLVA
+204 FMNFKWALLIA

-220 LSLIFFILKSTRRT
+220 LSLIFFILKSTSRT
-234 AVAGAC
+234 AVAGAF
-240 IVAILVIPLYA
+240 IVALLVIPLYA

-428 NDDEGEMTALDLAS
+428 NDDEGEMTALDVAS

-455 GGAGGAGLGGF
+455 GGAGGAGGAGLGGF
-466 DGFDGPGGGGEDF
+466 DGWDGPDTGGEDF
-479 PDGSEDYDSQS
+479 PEDSEDFDS
-490 EAEEREEEDE
+490 EAEEREEEEE
-500 DENPEEE
+500 DENPEEDE
-507 PTEGDGEGDE
+507 TEGDGEGNE
-517 EVDEDVEEPE
+517 EVDEDGEESE
-527 DEIAEEEEQT
+527 EEIAEEEEET

-547 ETEEEESEEEVPE
+547 EESEEEPE
-560 EENPEEEV
+560 EENPEEEEEPGEEV

-574 ESEEEPEEEEAE
+574 ESEEETEEGEE
-586 SEEETE
+586 EEETE
-592 EEEPEEEESEEEE
+592 EEEPEEEESE
-605 EPEEE
+605 
-610 EPEEENDENEPESE
+610 
-624 EDEEEPEEEEEDH
+624 DEEEPEEEEE
-637 EEEPEEEEEEHEEE
+637 EPEEEPDEE
-651 PEEESGSVTS
+651 PEEESGDVTS

-687 EEVKEPEEVDDYNY
+687 EDTKEAEEVDDYNY

-929 HDLSRGKDLES
+929 HDLSRGKDLET

>member
-1 MENASYFQKLKYV
+1 MGNTSYFSRLKQ
-14 IKHPLVLLPTLI
+14 ILKHPIVLLPTLI

-204 FMNFKWALLVA
+204 FMNFKWALLIA

-234 AVAGAC
+234 AVAGAI
-240 IVAILVIPLYA
+240 IVAIIVIPLYA
-251 QNLKKETDELRNA
+251 QTQSKETRELRDA
-264 AKRLEQTEDA
+264 AKTLKEIEKTAD
-274 VKDFKIDPNFNAE
+274 DFNIDPNFDADA
-287 EFGAKMQNLQSKLED
+287 FTAKMDNLRSQLDE
-302 AQRRGDKKE
+302 AQARGDKKA
-311 IKRICNEM
+311 IKRICDQM
-319 GAMYTKATGRTMDF
+319 GAEYTKATGQKMDF

-339 YYKEHPLDNSD
+339 YYKDHPVEKSKKIEKESQDNNYSD
-350 NMQKEEKKKEESVS
+350 EENTSARKSGKKQSGQKS
-364 SDDYQ
+364 
-369 EPTGRKSGR
+369 GRKSGR
-378 KSSGTKSGR
+378 KT
-387 KSGKKDSSDR
+387 SSDDDDR
-397 EENDSYSHYDA
+397 ESYSHHDDS
-408 EENDFTDSAIT
+408 DFTDSSLT

-428 NDDEGEMTALDLAS
+428 NDSEGDMAAMDLAA
-442 GVLGAAGAAGAAA
+442 GVLAGAAGAAGAAG
-455 GGAGGAGLGGF
+455 GGAGAGLGGF

-479 PDGSEDYDSQS
+479 PDGSEDYDSQA

-507 PTEGDGEGDE
+507 PTEGDGDGNEEGE
-517 EVDEDVEEPE
+517 ETEE
-527 DEIAEEEEQT
+527 EIAEEEEQT
-537 EETEEEESEE
+537 EETEEETEEESEEETEEETEETEEESEE
-547 ETEEEESEEEVPE
+547 ETEEEE
-560 EENPEEEV
+560 
-568 PEETEE
+568 TE
-574 ESEEEPEEEEAE
+574 
-586 SEEETE
+586 EEETE
-592 EEEPEEEESEEEE
+592 EEETEEEEESESDSEEEEEE

-610 EPEEENDENEPESE
+610 DEPEPEEDEVEDEDDDESE
-624 EDEEEPEEEEEDH
+624 ENEEEPEENED
-637 EEEPEEEEEEHEEE
+637 EPEPEED
-651 PEEESGSVTS
+651 SGAVTP

-666 AENKEE
+666 AENN
-672 AEKTEETETEQAEKT
+672 EET
-687 EEVKEPEEVDDYNY
+687 EEVDDYDY

-929 HDLSRGKDLES
+929 HDLSRGKDLET

>member
-204 FMNFKWALLVA
+204 FMNFKWAVLIA

-220 LSLIFFILKSTRRT
+220 LSLLFFILKSTRRT

-251 QNLKKETDELRNA
+251 QTQSKETRELRDA
-264 AKRLEQTEDA
+264 AKTLKEIEKKAD
-274 VKDFKIDPNFNAE
+274 DFNIDPNFDADA
-287 EFGAKMQNLQSKLED
+287 FTAKMDNLRIQLDD
-302 AQRRGDKKE
+302 AQARGDKKA
-311 IKRICNEM
+311 IKRICDQM
-319 GAMYTKATGRTMDF
+319 GAEYTKATGQKMDF

-339 YYKEHPLDNSD
+339 YYKNHPVEKSKKIEKESLDDNYSD
-350 NMQKEEKKKEESVS
+350 EDNTSTRKSGRKESEQKS
-364 SDDYQ
+364 
-369 EPTGRKSGR
+369 GRKSGR
-378 KSSGTKSGR
+378 KSSS
-387 KSGKKDSSDR
+387 DDDDR
-397 EENDSYSHYDA
+397 ESYSHHDDS
-408 EENDFTDSAIT
+408 DFTDSSLT

-428 NDDEGEMTALDLAS
+428 NDSEGDMAAMDLAA
-442 GVLGAAGAAGAAA
+442 GVLAGAAGAAGAAG
-455 GGAGGAGLGGF
+455 GGAGAGLGGF

-507 PTEGDGEGDE
+507 PTEGDGD
-517 EVDEDVEEPE
+517 VDEDVDENGEDSEE
-527 DEIAEEEEQT
+527 EIAEEEEQT

-547 ETEEEESEEEVPE
+547 ETEEEESEEESE
-560 EENPEEEV
+560 EENPEDEV

-574 ESEEEPEEEEAE
+574 ESEEE
-586 SEEETE
+586 T
-592 EEEPEEEESEEEE
+592 EEEESEEEPE
-605 EPEEE
+605 EENPEEEIPEETEEGEEETEEEKQTEDESEEEESEEEPQEDEPEEE
-610 EPEEENDENEPESE
+610 DDEDEPEPE
-624 EDEEEPEEEEEDH
+624 EDEEEPEEEEEPD
-637 EEEPEEEEEEHEEE
+637 EEPEEEPDEE
-651 PEEESGSVTS
+651 PDEESGDVTS

-666 AENKEE
+666 AENKE
-672 AEKTEETETEQAEKT
+672 
-687 EEVKEPEEVDDYNY
+687 EPEEVDDYNY

-723 DKDFEKFSKTSDE
+723 NKDFEKFSKTSDE
-736 ERINKEVEK
+736 ERIKEETEK
-745 EMKEQEKSEAERARE
+745 DLRDQEARQKEEARQ

-869 AYLDGRNVVVGTIG
+869 AYLEGRNVVTGTIG

-929 HDLSRGKDLES
+929 HDLSRGKDLET

>member
-1 MENASYFQKLKYV
+1 MEIASYFQKLKYV

-251 QNLKKETDELRNA
+251 QTQSKETRELRDA
-264 AKRLEQTEDA
+264 AKTLKEIEKTAD
-274 VKDFKIDPNFNAE
+274 DFNIDPNFDADA
-287 EFGAKMQNLQSKLED
+287 FTAKMDNLRIQLDE
-302 AQRRGDKKE
+302 AQARGDKKA
-311 IKRICNEM
+311 IKRICDQM
-319 GAMYTKATGRTMDF
+319 GAEYTKATGQKMDF

-339 YYKEHPLDNSD
+339 YYKNHPVEKTKKIEKESLDDNSD
-350 NMQKEEKKKEESVS
+350 EDNTSARKSGRKESEQKS
-364 SDDYQ
+364 
-369 EPTGRKSGR
+369 GRKSGR
-378 KSSGTKSGR
+378 KSSS
-387 KSGKKDSSDR
+387 DDDDR
-397 EENDSYSHYDA
+397 ESYSHHDDS
-408 EENDFTDSAIT
+408 DFTDSSLT

-428 NDDEGEMTALDLAS
+428 NDSEGDMAAMDLAA
-442 GVLGAAGAAGAAA
+442 GVLAGAAGAAGAAG
-455 GGAGGAGLGGF
+455 GGAGAGLGGF
-466 DGFDGPGGGGEDF
+466 DGFDGTGGGGEDF

-517 EVDEDVEEPE
+517 DVDENGEDSEE
-527 DEIAEEEEQT
+527 EIA
-537 EETEEEESEE
+537 EEEESEE
-547 ETEEEESEEEVPE
+547 EPE

-574 ESEEEPEEEEAE
+574 ESEEETEEGEE
-586 SEEETE
+586 EEETE
-592 EEEPEEEESEEEE
+592 EEEPEEEEEEEEE

-610 EPEEENDENEPESE
+610 EPEEEEPEEEDDEDEPESE
-624 EDEEEPEEEEEDH
+624 EDEEPEEEEED
-637 EEEPEEEEEEHEEE
+637 EPQ
-651 PEEESGSVTS
+651 EESGDVTS

-672 AEKTEETETEQAEKT
+672 A
-687 EEVKEPEEVDDYNY
+687 EEVDDYNY

-894 NEMGDAMKGM
+894 TEMGDAMKGM

-929 HDLSRGKDLES
+929 HDLSRGKDLET

-967 YGTGVVGKNYGG
+967 YGTGVAGKNYGG

>member
-479 PDGSEDYDSQS
+479 PDGSEDYDSPS

-517 EVDEDVEEPE
+517 DVEEPE
-527 DEIAEEEEQT
+527 EEIAEEEEQT
-537 EETEEEESEE
+537 EETEEESEE
-547 ETEEEESEEEVPE
+547 ETEEEESEEEPE

-574 ESEEEPEEEEAE
+574 ESEEEPEEGEE
-586 SEEETE
+586 EEETE
-592 EEEPEEEESEEEE
+592 EEEPEEEEPEEEDDEDEPESEEEE

-610 EPEEENDENEPESE
+610 E
-624 EDEEEPEEEEEDH
+624 EDEPQ
-637 EEEPEEEEEEHEEE
+637 
-651 PEEESGSVTS
+651 EESGDVTS

-723 DKDFEKFSKTSDE
+723 NKDFEKFSTTSDQ

-765 TAEKYGVKTKDEE
+765 TAEKYGVKTTDEK
-778 GKQRDIDDIKKDN
+778 GNQRNIDDIKKDN
-791 QKAIKRF
+791 QRAIKGF
-798 VNKEVYKNELAIQKI
+798 VNREVYKNELAIQKI

-869 AYLDGRNVVVGTIG
+869 AYLEGRNVVTGTIG

-894 NEMGDAMKGM
+894 NEMGDAMKGF
-904 GGGPI
+904 GGGQI
-909 KQTVATATGTVWF
+909 KQTVATAAGTVWF

-952 TGEVAMGL
+952 TGEVAFST

-979 KMSVNSVFNMYKIAN
+979 KMSVNNVFNMYKIAN
-994 ATKAASTEIY
+994 AAKGASGEIY
-1004 SRAHDNMTVG
+1004 SRAHDNMTVAD
-1014 GENMSHHITS
+1014 ENISHHITS

-1039 NYYSK
+1039 NYYNK
-1044 NKGE
+1044 NK